1 MPYDTLRRPTT
12 PAIPAHDDP
21 SLPYYTLLPLPTP
34 AHDGPRLPY
43 HTLLYLP
50 TPLYPTIPYYTCLPR
65 HPHSYHPC
73 TPSILLDLL
82 DPLDLLLLFAL
93 DLAVS

>member
-21 SLPYYTLLPLPTP
+21 SL
-34 AHDGPRLPY
+34 
-43 HTLLYLP
+43 
-50 TPLYPTIPYYTCLPR
+50 PYYTCLPR